1 MLVLSK
7 FLHLAAAIIWLGGMV
22 FVLTSLR
29 PVAIAQ
35 LQPSARLTLLSAV
48 LVRFFMLAWVSVV
61 GLLMFAVFGHLYFG
75 PFKRLKRAVA
85 RADWPRASVHLANI
99 HMLVVTNFCLGW
111 AAVAAVV
118 FLS

>member
-1 MLVLSK
+1 MLG
-7 FLHLAAAIIWLGGMV
+7 I
-22 FVLTSLR
+22 
-29 PVAIAQ
+29 
-35 LQPSARLTLLSAV
+35 
-48 LVRFFMLAWVSVV
+48 